1 MYAIAPNHACSVE
14 GRHRRQWRT
23 RVHADV
29 RFILRRVVW
38 SFGILNRFG
47 CFSSCLL
54 HMRSLSSLGPV
65 GCYLRN
71 MACLIA
77 RHQHAQQSLHTSCK
91 RFHYDEL
98 FSWDD
103 ETRIPSARSVTCTA
117 SGLLRLGHGGL
128 SVCQGADSSHMLS
141 LAQAAGMLA
150 AKRASDV
157 VPTRMS
163 RTLRDVQVWIHA
175 EQPTDHEA
183 TDRDK
188 SSPSLMTEEHTP
200 ASNMSSSMSP
210 KGDGGF
216 SAEGLLDP
224 DTWMAQAPEPAA
236 SASAPSAVTDTHV
249 PSSTEMGARMQL
261 GSAWVDASTTVRVVC
276 RTRASEPTHTEAMAA
291 CMATCLSLC
300 DIVHASCGH
309 MPVVEQM
316 SVSSEM
322 E

>member
-1 MYAIAPNHACSVE
+1 MHVIAPNRACPVQ
-14 GRHRRQWRT
+14 GRHRRQWRS

-29 RFILRRVVW
+29 RFILSRVVC
-38 SFGILNRFG
+38 SFGISNRFG
-47 CFSSCLL
+47 CSSSCLL
-54 HMRSLSSLGPV
+54 HMRSLSSLGPR
-65 GCYLRN
+65 GSLRN
-71 MACLIA
+71 MACLVA

-91 RFHYDEL
+91 RLQYDEL

-103 ETRIPSARSVTCTA
+103 ETRIPSARSVSCTA
-117 SGLLRLGHGGL
+117 SGLLRLGHSGL
-128 SVCQGADSSHMLS
+128 SVCQGAESSHTLS

-175 EQPTDHEA
+175 EQPTDHGA
-183 TDRDK
+183 TDEDK
-188 SSPSLMTEEHTP
+188 SSPSLMAEEHAP

-224 DTWMAQAPEPAA
+224 DIWMAQAPQPAA
-236 SASAPSAVTDTHV
+236 SASAPSAVSDTHV
-249 PSSTEMGARMQL
+249 PSRIEMGTRMQP
-261 GSAWVDASTTVRVVC
+261 GSAWMDAGTTVRVVC

-291 CMATCLSLC
+291 CMATCLTLC